1 MCYYQK
7 VLALKNKLQREK
19 AANEVIEVSIP
30 NILEISPIKFRVILI
45 YNKIPVKLFNHNE
58 FFRNQFHKLKII
70 LQSHV

>member
-30 NILEISPIKFRVILI
+30 NILEISPIEFILVSI
-45 YNKIPVKLFNHNE
+45 YNKIPDKLFNHNE
-58 FFRNQFHKLKII
+58 FFRNQFHK
-70 LQSHV
+70 

>member
-30 NILEISPIKFRVILI
+30 NILEISPIEFRVLYYLFQFITKYLI
-45 YNKIPVKLFNHNE
+45 NYLITMNFSETNFTN
-58 FFRNQFHKLKII
+58 
-70 LQSHV
+70 

>member
-30 NILEISPIKFRVILI
+30 NISEITPVNILLVSI
-45 YNKIPVKLFNHNE
+45 YNKIPDKLFNHNE
-58 FFRNQFHKLKII
+58 FFRNQFHR
-70 LQSHV
+70 